1 MAAMPSS
8 VSRKLTILLIINGS
22 VVFLS
27 GCGGSQAIPPA
38 ISVSLSPS
46 SAQTLDQSQSVKVS
60 ATVANDTANKGVSW
74 SLSGTGCTGASCG
87 ALSNQT
93 ATSVTYSA
101 PSAVT
106 ASLSVRVSATSVTD
120 GTKST
125 SLSVAVVPPP
135 AITTNSLPNATA
147 GTPYSAKLQATG
159 GIAPY
164 HWTVTAG
171 TPPSG
176 IDVNPDGS
184 ISGTPGGAGASHFTV
199 QVADAA
205 NPPLTATTNLTIT
218 SVVLPVSITTTTLPN
233 GTVDTAYKQPVQVS
247 GGIPP
252 YTWSVVG
259 GALPSW
265 ATLDASLGTISGIP
279 GSSGSANFTVQ
290 VGDSQSSAL
299 TDTQTLTL
307 TVAAGSAA
315 NNSELN
321 GHYAFL
327 LNGFDDATSSPIAVA
342 GSFTADG
349 NGKISGGI
357 EDENGPGGPE
367 LDVPFSGTYNIGS
380 DLRGAFTLVTASGSK
395 TYALV
400 LSSIASGIAQKAR
413 FIEFDDKT
421 GTNGQR
427 GSGVMRLQ
435 DTTAFAQGKIKGPYA
450 FGFEGQDATG
460 NREAMV
466 GSFTADGA
474 GTIPSGT
481 ADQNIAGIASN
492 PSLTGTYT
500 APSSSNGRASIKLD
514 PSTASSLDL
523 AAYVVSA
530 NELLVLTTKT
540 FSSNG
545 LTSGAILSQSST
557 SFDNTALDAPAVYYQ
572 LGVHP
577 SDAAHSWAEIGLLVP
592 NGAGALST
600 TYDKSNQGGT
610 QALTFTATYSVLTA
624 GRVTVGGWYGMSSSP
639 LRILYLLDKNKAFF
653 LDTEA
658 TVGLGFVEPQSP
670 PSAGFSNGSFSGT
683 FSVATAAPAVSL
695 DANGC
700 GFATLDVS
708 GSYNQ
713 VADLSSVSSRVIDE
727 STSGNYSVATNGR
740 GTITNIRITA
750 ASMRVLGLLVLLALP
765 LGSRKPR
772 SKSIPAAL
780 MCFAIFFATIAAGCT
795 FTNQLVFYAI
805 SPTKAVMIHQSQIL
819 DPAPV
824 ISIIER

>member
-1 MAAMPSS
+1 MIAMPSS
-8 VSRKLTILLIINGS
+8 VSRKMTVLLIFGS
-22 VVFLS
+22 SAVFLY

-46 SAQTLDQSQSVKVS
+46 SAQTLDQGQSVNVS
-60 ATVANDTANKGVSW
+60 AIVANDAANQGVSW
-74 SLSGTGCTGASCG
+74 SLSGTGCTGATCG
-87 ALSNQT
+87 ALSNRT
-93 ATSVTYSA
+93 ATSATYAA

-125 SLSVAVVPPP
+125 NLSVAVVPPP

-147 GTPYSAKLQATG
+147 GTPYSGTLQATG

-171 TPPSG
+171 APPSG

-184 ISGTPGGAGASHFTV
+184 ISGTAGGAGASHFTV

-233 GTVDTAYKQPVQVS
+233 GTVDTAYKQSVQAS

-252 YTWSVVG
+252 YTWSIAG

-265 ATLDASLGTISGIP
+265 ATLDASLGIISGIP

-290 VGDSQSSAL
+290 VADSQSPAL

-307 TVAAGSAA
+307 TVTAGSAA

-327 LNGFDDATSSPIAVA
+327 LNGFDDAASSPIAVA

-349 NGKISGGI
+349 KGKISGGI
-357 EDENGPGGPE
+357 EDENGPSGPA
-367 LDVPFSGTYNIGS
+367 LNVPFSGTYNIGS

-400 LSSIASGIAQKAR
+400 LNSIASGVAQKAR

-427 GSGVMRLQ
+427 GSGIMRLQ

-460 NREAMV
+460 EREAIV

-481 ADQNIAGIASN
+481 ADQNIAGTASN
-492 PSLTGTYT
+492 PSLTGTYA
-500 APSSSNGRASIKLD
+500 APSGSNGRASMKLD
-514 PSTASSLDL
+514 PSAASSLDL

-540 FSSNG
+540 FSSSG
-545 LTSGAILSQSST
+545 LISGAIFSQSST
-557 SFDNTALDAPAVYYQ
+557 SFDNAALDAPAVYYQ
-572 LGVHP
+572 LGVGQNA
-577 SDAAHSWAEIGLLVP
+577 SESSAEIGLLVP
-592 NGAGALST
+592 DGAGALST
-600 TYDKSNQGGT
+600 SYDKSNQGGT
-610 QALTFTATYSVLTA
+610 QAVTFTATYSVVSA
-624 GRVTVGGWYGMSSSP
+624 GRVTVSGWYGMSSSP

-653 LDTEA
+653 LDTDA
-658 TVGLGFVEPQSP
+658 AVGLGFVEPQSP
-670 PSAGFSNGSFSGT
+670 PSGGFSKSFFGT
-683 FSVATAAPAVSL
+683 FSLATAAPAVSL

-700 GFATLDVS
+700 GFATLDAS

-713 VADLSSVSSRVIDE
+713 VADLSSISSRVIDE

-740 GTITNIRITA
+740 GTVTNIRA
-750 ASMRVLGLLVLLALP
+750 VDASMIVLGLLVLMAP
-765 LGSRKPR
+765 VLGSRKPR
-772 SKSIPAAL
+772 SKSLSAAL
-780 MCFAIFFATIAAGCT
+780 MCLTILFATIAAGCT